1 MPVSCQKWTFALS
14 IDHLVGGP
22 SKHVLSS
29 PGVSGG
35 SRQLN
40 LRVTIRACLATQISL
55 WFRVPFPKQVRPF
68 SNIRRDPSRLVF
80 IGNKPGASDVLTV
93 GVP

>member
-1 MPVSCQKWTFALS
+1 MSVSCQKWTFALS

-29 PGVSGG
+29 PGVSGDGG

-40 LRVTIRACLATQISL
+40 LRVTRRARLAAL
-55 WFRVPFPKQVRPF
+55 
-68 SNIRRDPSRLVF
+68 N
-80 IGNKPGASDVLTV
+80 
-93 GVP
+93 